1 MTKIIPTGVIGWK
14 IIPVG
19 SMYRVYQKKPGR
31 CYCKYR
37 SGWLRGKL
45 RGHCLSVEVRPWRAW
60 PVEPNARMQ
69 AWKLFEKNI
78 PRAASCFWH
87 TKGYAGDSGGIVVT
101 YEDVCICMCVPPHQ
115 YTHTPYGISSSIFT
129 TVRCFC
135 SWFLFFVP
143 VFAYQRLPKIG
154 GMKLIQCLHIYS
166 FNIKGCFW

>member
-19 SMYRVYQKKPGR
+19 SMYRAYHMKPGR
-31 CYCKYR
+31 CYWKYR

-45 RGHCLSVEVRPWRAW
+45 RGHCLSVEVRPWSAW

-101 YEDVCICMCVPPHQ
+101 YEDVCICMCVPRTS
-115 YTHTPYGISSSIFT
+115 THTPRTGFPAQFLQPYGA
-129 TVRCFC
+129 
-135 SWFLFFVP
+135 FVP
-143 VFAYQRLPKIG
+143 VFCFLFLFFAYQRLPKIG